1 MADVPHEGS
10 EPAPPGSVT
19 GGPPQAEAATAK
31 KNLADASPVENP
43 WPRLG
48 RFFERALS
56 LSRIVVVVPVIV
68 LLLSAM
74 ASFAYGTDVFV
85 RSVSHI
91 VDGSQLTS
99 HNLGFLL
106 LLTDLFLIGATLMI
120 AAFGFYDLFIG
131 RTGASGPGVRL
142 PGWLRM
148 HDLNDLKARVI
159 SMIILV
165 AAVSFVDD
173 VVESKGSRDTLYL
186 GVGVAV
192 VIAAL
197 TAFLRFGRMDGGERS
212 LAASD
217 ELAIAPRRFG
227 LHPGRCPLRPALHP
241 RQRRR
246 PVT

>member
-1 MADVPHEGS
+1 MTDVPHEGS
-10 EPAPPGSVT
+10 EVTSSRGSVKGRPPG
-19 GGPPQAEAATAK
+19 AEAVAAETNPAGG
-31 KNLADASPVENP
+31 SPVENP

-48 RFFERALS
+48 GHFERGLS
-56 LSRIVVVVPVIV
+56 LSRVVVIVPVIV
-68 LLLSAM
+68 LLLAAV

-85 RSVSHI
+85 RSVTHV
-91 VDGSQLTS
+91 VDDPQLTS

-131 RTGASGPGVRL
+131 TTGASRPGRRL

-148 HDLNDLKARVI
+148 RDLNDLKARVI

-173 VVESKGSRDTLYL
+173 VVESKGSLDTLYL
-186 GVGVAV
+186 GVGVGV

-197 TAFLRFGRMDGGERS
+197 TAFMHFGKMDGGERS
-212 LAASD
+212 
-217 ELAIAPRRFG
+217 
-227 LHPGRCPLRPALHP
+227 
-241 RQRRR
+241 
-246 PVT
+246 